1 MLHCRMWC
9 ADLCS
14 VNNGGCPS
22 DAVCKVWHSLMFS
35 CCLKSPPVW
44 LTIYL
49 ALQRLYKFPQPDT
62 TIIQS
67 SMMNGTLVVVGWIVR
82 FSAVKSGW
90 LYTSVQSLSLHTKY
104 NIWSLVLGTADLPRL
119 SWLSWQGAATWQ
131 INRCPVI
138 LLRNTHGY

>member
-1 MLHCRMWC
+1 
-9 ADLCS
+9 
-14 VNNGGCPS
+14 
-22 DAVCKVWHSLMFS
+22 
-35 CCLKSPPVW
+35 
-44 LTIYL
+44 
-49 ALQRLYKFPQPDT
+49 
-62 TIIQS
+62 
-67 SMMNGTLVVVGWIVR
+67 MMNGTLVVVGWIVR

-119 SWLSWQGAATWQ
+119 SWQGAATWQ